1 MKIETLN
8 ITDVKPL
15 ENNPRFH
22 PEKQLGELARS
33 IEQFGQYRPIV
44 IDENDTI
51 LAGNGLHTALTQAGY
66 TTIEAYR
73 VTGLTEQQK
82 TKLILADNKTGTM
95 SIDDFEVV
103 EELLKTLDDFEVPG
117 YDEELV
123 RELVADD
130 EVVLQMAEQ
139 YGYIDEEA
147 REKYVATSPQQRA
160 HIDEANEAAQAT
172 IGNPPPPPSRED
184 LEAEA
189 RQNYSRP
196 ATTCPKCG
204 HSW

>member
-1 MKIETLN
+1 MKIETLK
-8 ITDVKPL
+8 ITDVTPL

-22 PEKQLGELARS
+22 PEKQLSELTRS

-44 IDENDTI
+44 IDEKNTI
-51 LAGNGLHTALTQAGY
+51 LAGNGLHTALTQAGH
-66 TTIEAYR
+66 TTVEAYR

-95 SIDDFEVV
+95 SMDDFDVV

-117 YDEELV
+117 YDAELIKD
-123 RELVADD
+123 LVAD
-130 EVVLQMAEQ
+130 ETAVLQMAEQ
-139 YGYIDEEA
+139 YGHIDEET
-147 REKYVATSPQQRA
+147 REEYIATSPQQRSQ
-160 HIDEANEAAQAT
+160 IDEANEAAQAS
-172 IGNPPPPPSRED
+172 IGNPPPPPSPEE
-184 LEAEA
+184 LEAEN
-189 RQNYSRP
+189 RHNYSRP

>member
-8 ITDVKPL
+8 ITDVTPL
-15 ENNPRFH
+15 ENNPRSH
-22 PEKQLGELARS
+22 PEKQISELTRS

-44 IDENDTI
+44 IDENNTI

-73 VTGLTEQQK
+73 VTGLTEPQK
-82 TKLILADNKTGTM
+82 TKLVLADNKTGSM
-95 SIDDFEVV
+95 SMDDYEVV

-117 YDEELV
+117 YDAELI
-123 RELVADD
+123 RDLVAD
-130 EVVLQMAEQ
+130 EAAVLQMAEQ
-139 YGYIDEEA
+139 YGQIDEET
-147 REKYVATSPQQRA
+147 RETYVAYSPQQRS

-172 IGNPPPPPSRED
+172 IGNPPPPPSPED
-184 LEAEA
+184 LEAEN
-189 RQNYSRP
+189 RQHYSCP
-196 ATTCPKCG
+196 ATTCPRCG